1 MSAGEVSKA
10 PEFPFLHSPKQPP
23 PQQQQPPHPS
33 GANGF
38 MDLMQLANAVAAA
51 DGAPAASSSSSENLV
66 AKAQRTSISAP
77 AERTCPLL
85 ISPLD
90 ILCVFLSVCIF
101 LFLLLCVVC

>member
-23 PQQQQPPHPS
+23 PPLLQQQQQQQQPHPS

-66 AKAQRTSISAP
+66 AKAQLTSISA
-77 AERTCPLL
+77 
-85 ISPLD
+85 
-90 ILCVFLSVCIF
+90 
-101 LFLLLCVVC
+101 